1 MKLVLVRHCETH
13 WNEQRR
19 VQGAGSD
26 IELSALGISQVQKLA
41 RFLSSYEPSAIISSP
56 LKRAL
61 VTAQAVAA
69 AHGLPVEVREGLRE
83 LDVGDLEGVEL
94 SSLNTSFSR
103 LLMELWQGGSE
114 RLPSGESFTKLQERS
129 WSAVEPLLAQY
140 AGGTLIVVS
149 HYFVSLAILFKALG
163 LPIENLTRFK
173 VDLGGVSV
181 LEFRDY
187 GARLLGFN
195 DTCYLRG

>member
-1 MKLVLVRHCETH
+1 MKLVLVRHCETV

-26 IELSALGISQVQKLA
+26 IELSALGRSQVQKLA
-41 RFLSSYEPSAIISSP
+41 RFLSSYAPTAIVSSP

-69 AHGLPVEVREGLRE
+69 AHGLTVEVREGLRE
-83 LDVGDLEGVEL
+83 IDVGHLEGVEL

-114 RLPSGESFTKLQERS
+114 RLPGGESFTELQERS
-129 WSAVEPLLAQY
+129 WSAVEPLLAQD
-140 AGGTLIVVS
+140 ADDTLIVIS
-149 HYFVSLAILFKALG
+149 HYFVTLAILFRALD
-163 LPIENLTRFK
+163 LPIDYLTRFK
-173 VDLGGVSV
+173 IDLGSITTI
-181 LEFRDY
+181 EFRNE
-187 GARLLGFN
+187 GSRLVGLN
-195 DTCYLRG
+195 ETCYLRA